1 LVPKGGNMASG
12 GLPANFSFKKRKGKK
27 RKARK
32 FDIGAQLRKE
42 AQPVKIE
49 KTAEEKAAEAV
60 VTQSDWQEDP
70 VQRKSKNSFK
80 SKFGSI
86 QKIDEDRKKPQE
98 HVLKR
103 KTREDGRAII
113 QNVILAAKEVKKK
126 EPEKEETKPKLG
138 AYRPGSWMQRAKK
151 KTQFKITEEAFPS
164 MNPNAASASTAAAKS
179 VWAPAAKVAEK
190 EKPTA
195 QTAEKPTAQKA
206 EKPTAQ
212 KAENPAAQT
221 KPVATST
228 PGEDTESAP
237 AIAPVQTTEEKPPV
251 PEADPKAS
259 AATAAPPKKN
269 KFKKKKKKK
278 KKKAADGPVATATE
292 AATAAEPAN
301 TEEAAAKPAET
312 EAAAAKPAE
321 AASDTN
327 SAPATSVPDTET
339 NVVKKKKLNK
349 FKKKKKKK
357 KKKEG
362 AV

>member
-1 LVPKGGNMASG
+1 LKKLRKRRPQKRSSPRVTGKRTLSNENQKTLSSPNLVPFRRLTKTERNRRSMFLSAKPGKMAG
-12 GLPANFSFKKRKGKK
+12 PSFKMSSW
-27 RKARK
+27 
-32 FDIGAQLRKE
+32 L
-42 AQPVKIE
+42 P
-49 KTAEEKAAEAV
+49 
-60 VTQSDWQEDP
+60 
-70 VQRKSKNSFK
+70 RKS
-80 SKFGSI
+80 
-86 QKIDEDRKKPQE
+86 RKKNP
-98 HVLKR
+98 R
-103 KTREDGRAII
+103 
-113 QNVILAAKEVKKK
+113 KKK
-126 EPEKEETKPKLG
+126 PSQ
-138 AYRPGSWMQRAKK
+138 SWARTARVAGCRGQKK
-151 KTQFKITEEAFPS
+151 KTQFTITEEAFPS
-164 MNPNAASASTAAAKS
+164 MNPKAASASAAAANS
-179 VWAPAAKVAEK
+179 VWAPAAKVVEK

-195 QTAEKPTAQKA
+195 QTAEKPTAQTA

-212 KAENPAAQT
+212 T
-221 KPVATST
+221 KTIATST
-228 PGEDTESAP
+228 PGEDAESAP

>member
-60 VTQSDWQEDP
+60 VTKSDWQEDP
-70 VQRKSKNSFK
+70 VKRRTRNSFK

-86 QKIDEDRKKPQE
+86 QKIDEGRKKPQE

-151 KTQFKITEEAFPS
+151 KTQFTITEEAFPS
-164 MNPNAASASTAAAKS
+164 MNPKAASASAAAANS
-179 VWAPAAKVAEK
+179 VWAPAAKVVEK

-195 QTAEKPTAQKA
+195 QTAEKPTAQTA

-212 KAENPAAQT
+212 T
-221 KPVATST
+221 KTIATST
-228 PGEDTESAP
+228 PGEDAESAP

-251 PEADPKAS
+251 PEADPKAT

-278 KKKAADGPVATATE
+278 KKKAAAAAAAADGPVATATE
-292 AATAAEPAN
+292 AAAAEPAA
-301 TEEAAAKPAET
+301 TEKSAAKPAET

-357 KKKEG
+357 KKKEE